1 MIQSNQFLK
10 QAMHSDRKQSCLGV
24 DRSDCKTKVEMYS
37 LLLGL
42 TYSWG
47 WVWRNT
53 LSGAPLSVWALQRTN
68 THYNGQQVI
77 EFHGTTVEYVV
88 YHWP

>member
-10 QAMHSDRKQSCLGV
+10 QAMHSDRKQNCLGV

-37 LLLGL
+37 LHLGVK
-42 TYSWG
+42 YPWG

-53 LSGAPLSVWALQRTN
+53 LSGAPPGVWGLIQTKMVSR
-68 THYNGQQVI
+68 
-77 EFHGTTVEYVV
+77 
-88 YHWP
+88 